1 MLGILIAFGAALAE
15 GTKNVL
21 SKYGL
26 NRRIDELVVSL
37 SFYLFAMPFLILY
50 LVLSGHLPELGPD
63 FWKYLFGTWSLNLI
77 ATVLLVKGINAGE
90 LSKVIPFLAFTP
102 AFLLITSPLI
112 IGEFPPALGLAGVL
126 LITIGSYVLNLGGE
140 HGGILGPFKTILR
153 EKGPRFV
160 LGTAA
165 IWSITSNLEKIGI
178 SQSSPLFWSV
188 AGSSFMA
195 IALLIIC
202 LATVKKAGSQILQ
215 NIKFMSLIGFV
226 NSLVFICQ
234 TTAISLTLVIYV
246 ISIKRFSIVLAVLM
260 GYAIFKDQ
268 SFRTRIAG
276 AIIMFAGVL
285 FIALSQTA

>member
-1 MLGILIAFGAALAE
+1 
-15 GTKNVL
+15 
-21 SKYGL
+21 
-26 NRRIDELVVSL
+26 
-37 SFYLFAMPFLILY
+37 
-50 LVLSGHLPELGPD
+50 
-63 FWKYLFGTWSLNLI
+63 
-77 ATVLLVKGINAGE
+77 
-90 LSKVIPFLAFTP
+90 
-102 AFLLITSPLI
+102 
-112 IGEFPPALGLAGVL
+112 
-126 LITIGSYVLNLGGE
+126 
-140 HGGILGPFKTILR
+140 
-153 EKGPRFV
+153 
-160 LGTAA
+160 
-165 IWSITSNLEKIGI
+165 
-178 SQSSPLFWSV
+178 
-188 AGSSFMA
+188 MA